1 MDNIFLGR
9 QPILDRQQNLVA
21 YELLFRPGQVDSVHV
36 ADNVNAS
43 ANVLVNAYGQLGIQR
58 VLGNQRGFINV
69 NQELL
74 LSDAILLLPHQHVV
88 LELLESIVIT
98 PEIVQRCLDL
108 KQKGYHLALDDVTTI
123 DERLESLLPIVN
135 VVKVD
140 VLALTDAAIEQLIT
154 RLKRWPVVLLAEK
167 VENPV
172 RARLCMDLGFELFQ
186 GFFFAKPEIV
196 SGKQIEP
203 SNLSML
209 QLLSLVMQ
217 DGEIEK
223 IEQLLKHQ
231 PGLSYNLLRMV
242 NSVAGGLPQKVGS
255 IKQAVMVLGYQQ
267 LQRWVQLLLYAVN
280 SSGENNTNA
289 LMQTAAIRGR
299 LMELIAAMDR
309 PHDKSYQDRA
319 FMTGIM
325 SLLDALLGM
334 NIQEVVDKLE
344 MPEEMTRALLKREG
358 RLGQQLLLVE
368 ASENNDLIQ
377 VDKIIVDLG
386 FLDTSALTHAEL
398 SALEWAGQI
407 DQ

>member
-368 ASENNDLIQ
+368 ASEENDLIQ

>member
-1 MDNIFLGR
+1 MDSIFLGR

-21 YELLFRPGQVDSVHV
+21 YELLFRPGQVDSVQV
-36 ADNVNAS
+36 TDNLNAS

-69 NQELL
+69 NEELL

-98 PEIVQRCLDL
+98 PEIVQRCLEL
-108 KQKGYHLALDDVTTI
+108 KQKGYHLALDDVTAI
-123 DERLESLLPIVN
+123 DERLESLLPVVN
-135 VVKVD
+135 VAKVD

-154 RLKRWPVVLLAEK
+154 RLKRWPVVPLAEK
-167 VENPV
+167 VESPA

-203 SNLSML
+203 SNLLML
-209 QLLSLVMQ
+209 QLLSLIMQ

-231 PGLSYNLLRMV
+231 PSLSYNLLRMV

-255 IKQAVMVLGYQQ
+255 IKQAVMVLGYRQ
-267 LQRWVQLLLYAVN
+267 LQRWVQLLLYAAN
-280 SSGENNTNA
+280 SSSGSNADA

-325 SLLDALLGM
+325 SLLDVLLGM
-334 NIQEVVDKLE
+334 DIQEVVDKLE
-344 MPEEMTRALLKREG
+344 MPEEMTRALLKLEG

-368 ASENNDLIQ
+368 ASEKNDLIQ
-377 VDKIIVDLG
+377 VGKIIVDLG
-386 FLDTSALTHAEL
+386 FLDISALAHAEL

>member
-21 YELLFRPGQVDSVHV
+21 YELLFRPGQVDSVQV
-36 ADNVNAS
+36 TDDVNAS

-108 KQKGYHLALDDVTTI
+108 KQKGYHLALDDVI
-123 DERLESLLPIVN
+123 AINERIESLLPIIN

-140 VLALTDAAIEQLIT
+140 VLALTDAAIEQLISQ
-154 RLKRWPVVLLAEK
+154 LKRWPVIPLAEK
-167 VENPV
+167 VENPA
-172 RARLCMDLGFELFQ
+172 RARFCMDKGFELFQ

-203 SNLSML
+203 ANLSML

-231 PGLSYNLLRMV
+231 PNLSYNLLRMV

-267 LQRWVQLLLYAVN
+267 LQRWVQLLLYAAN
-280 SSGENNTNA
+280 SSGESNADA

-299 LMELIAAMDR
+299 LMELIAAIDR

-325 SLLDALLGM
+325 SLLDVLLGM
-334 NIQEVVDKLE
+334 DIQEVVDKLE
-344 MPEEMTRALLKREG
+344 MPEEMTRALLQHEG

-368 ASENNDLIQ
+368 AGENNDFAK
-377 VDKIIVDLG
+377 VDKIIADLG
-386 FLDTSALTHAEL
+386 FLDTDALTQAEL

-407 DQ
+407 NQ

>member
-21 YELLFRPGQVDSVHV
+21 YELLFRPGQVDSVEV
-36 ADNVNAS
+36 TNDVSAS

-69 NQELL
+69 SEELL

-88 LELLESIVIT
+88 LELLESIVVT

-108 KQKGYHLALDDVTTI
+108 KQKGYHLALDDVTVL
-123 DERLESLLPIVN
+123 DERLKSLLLMVN

-140 VLALTDAAIEQLIT
+140 VLALNDAAIEQIIAH
-154 RLKRWPVVLLAEK
+154 LKHWPVVPLAEK
-167 VENPV
+167 IEDQM
-172 RARLCMDLGFELFQ
+172 RARFCMDLGFELFQ
-186 GFFFAKPEIV
+186 GFFFARPEIV
-196 SGKQIEP
+196 SGRQIDP
-203 SNLSML
+203 ANISML

-231 PGLSYNLLRMV
+231 PSLSYNLLRMV
-242 NSVAGGLPQKVGS
+242 NSVACGLPQKVGS
-255 IKQAVMVLGYQQ
+255 IRQAVMVLGYRQ

-280 SSGENNTNA
+280 SNGESHANA

-299 LMELIAAMDR
+299 LMELIAGMDR
-309 PHDKSYQDRA
+309 PHDKNYQDRA

-325 SLLDALLGM
+325 SLLDVLLG
-334 NIQEVVDKLE
+334 ISIEEVVDKLDI
-344 MPEEMTRALLKREG
+344 PEEMTRALLKHEG
-358 RLGQQLLLVE
+358 RLGQQLMLVE
-368 ASENNDLIQ
+368 ASEKNDFAQ
-377 VDKIIVDLG
+377 VDSIITELG
-386 FLDTSALTHAEL
+386 FLDKSALAHAEL

-407 DQ
+407 NQ

>member
-1 MDNIFLGR
+1 MDSIFLGR

-21 YELLFRPGQVDSVHV
+21 YELLFRPGQVDSVQV
-36 ADNVNAS
+36 TDNLNAS

-69 NQELL
+69 NEELL

-108 KQKGYHLALDDVTTI
+108 KQKGYHLALDDVTAI
-123 DERLESLLPIVN
+123 DERLELLLPVVN
-135 VVKVD
+135 VAKVD

-154 RLKRWPVVLLAEK
+154 RLKRWPVVPLAEK
-167 VENPV
+167 VESPA

-203 SNLSML
+203 SNLLML
-209 QLLSLVMQ
+209 QLLSLIMQ

-231 PGLSYNLLRMV
+231 PSLSYNLLRMV

-255 IKQAVMVLGYQQ
+255 IKQAVMVLGYRQ
-267 LQRWVQLLLYAVN
+267 LQRWVQLLLYAAN
-280 SSGENNTNA
+280 SSSGSNADA

-325 SLLDALLGM
+325 SLLDVLLGM
-334 NIQEVVDKLE
+334 DIQEVVDKLE
-344 MPEEMTRALLKREG
+344 MPEEMTRALLKLEG

-368 ASENNDLIQ
+368 ASEKNDLIQ
-377 VDKIIVDLG
+377 VGKIIVDLG
-386 FLDTSALTHAEL
+386 FLDISALAHAEL